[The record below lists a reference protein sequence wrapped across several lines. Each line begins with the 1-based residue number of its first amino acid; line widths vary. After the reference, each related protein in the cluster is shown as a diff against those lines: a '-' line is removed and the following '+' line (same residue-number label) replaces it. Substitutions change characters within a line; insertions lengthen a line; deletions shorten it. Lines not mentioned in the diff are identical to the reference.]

1 MQTVAQLSPGVFS
14 THPMTAGTVERADG
28 RDSDVGTQ
36 LQLQD
41 TGDKISASPTGTDA
55 QHPCT
60 HQ

>member
-1 MQTVAQLSPGVFS
+1 M
-14 THPMTAGTVERADG
+14 MAGTVERADG
-28 RDSDVGTQ
+28 GDSDVGTQ

-41 TGDKISASPTGTDA
+41 TGDKISASPTVTDA